1 MKQAQNT
8 FRNQLKQNKSLFH
21 KFDPADKQ
29 NNLKKGNL
37 QRLRIISSVHNAGHV
52 RGGHGFH

>member
-1 MKQAQNT
+1 MKGTQNT
-8 FRNQLKQNKSLFH
+8 FRNQLKQTKLLFRSI
-21 KFDPADKQ
+21 DPNNKQ
-29 NNLKKGNL
+29 NIKKGNL